1 MSTPETNAK
10 PETPPKT
17 ARRKSTSPRTAR
29 PRKAAASTA
38 VAPSAAAAPAAQAPA
53 SAQAQATSAPRT
65 PAASTPPAPAASA
78 PRAPSAAGTRT
89 TARAP
94 TAWRGP
100 ATPFAPPPERNALDA
115 RVHAAIARATSSVSP
130 IALLLATV
138 DWAGHLAMSPGKRME
153 LADLGLE
160 QGRRLLRY
168 AQAIASSPPGSP
180 AHECIEPPAQDR
192 RFKAPEWHTWPFNLL
207 HQSFLLTQEWW
218 EAATHGVAG
227 VSHHHEQVVAFAAR
241 QLLDMFSPGNFLPT
255 NPIVLRRTLS
265 SGGTNLVQGATH
277 AIQDIG
283 RTLTGAP
290 PAGAENFVVGR
301 DVAVTPGQVVFRN
314 SLIELIQYAPTT
326 ATVHPEPVLIVPAW
340 IMKYYILD
348 LSPQNSLV
356 KYLVD
361 QGHTVFCISWKNPG
375 VDERDLDMD
384 DYLELGF
391 NAALEAINAIVPG
404 QKVHATGY
412 CLGGTLLAI
421 AAAAMERDGDER
433 LATMTLFTAQTDFTE
448 PGELALFIDESEV
461 SLLEAQMAETGFLTA
476 GQMSGAFQILRS
488 NDLLWSR
495 IVGEYL
501 MGERA
506 PMGDLMAWNADATRM
521 PARMHS
527 QYLRRLFLN
536 DDLSEGRYP
545 VAGKPVS
552 LSDIDVPV
560 FCVATQTDHVAPWRS
575 VYKLHY
581 LTPTE
586 ITFVLT
592 SGGHNAGIVSEPG
605 HPRREYQIRTRPTGE
620 NYMPP
625 DDWVRRSPQHE
636 GSWWPAWS
644 AWLAAHS
651 GAPTQPPALGAPER
665 GYAALEDAPGRY
677 VHEK

>member
-1 MSTPETNAK
+1 MSTPESKRK
-10 PETPPKT
+10 PR
-17 ARRKSTSPRTAR
+17 APRPEAANPR
-29 PRKAAASTA
+29 PGRTRKAPTGTAS
-38 VAPSAAAAPAAQAPA
+38 
-53 SAQAQATSAPRT
+53 
-65 PAASTPPAPAASA
+65 AASA
-78 PRAPSAAGTRT
+78 PGAPDRT
-89 TARAP
+89 PRI
-94 TAWRGP
+94 WRSP
-100 ATPFAPPPERNALDA
+100 ATPFAPPPERNPLDR
-115 RVHAAIARATSSVSP
+115 RVHAAIARATASVSP

-138 DWAGHLAMSPGKRME
+138 DWVGHLAVSPGKRME

-160 QGRRLLRY
+160 QGRRLARY
-168 AQAIASSPPGSP
+168 AQALAFSPPGSP
-180 AHECIEPPAQDR
+180 AHDCIAPPAQDR
-192 RFKAPEWHTWPFNLL
+192 RFTAPEWHTWPFNLL

-218 EAATHGVAG
+218 DAATHGVAG
-227 VSHHHEQVVAFAAR
+227 VSRHHEQVVAFAAR
-241 QLLDMFSPGNFLPT
+241 QLLDMLSPGNFLPT
-255 NPIVLRRTLS
+255 NPVVLRQTLA
-265 SGGTNLVQGATH
+265 SGGTNLARGAVH
-277 AIQDIG
+277 AIEDLG
-283 RTLTGAP
+283 RALTGAP
-290 PAGAENFVVGR
+290 PAGAEDFVVGR
-301 DVAVTPGQVVFRN
+301 DVAVTPGRVVFRN
-314 SLIELIQYAPTT
+314 GLIELIQYAPST

-348 LSPQNSLV
+348 LSPHNSLV

-375 VDERDLDMD
+375 VAERELDMD

-391 NAALEAINAIVPG
+391 HAALAAINAIVPG
-404 QKVHATGY
+404 YKVHATGY

-421 AAAAMERDGDER
+421 AAAAMARDGDER

-461 SLLEAQMAETGFLTA
+461 SLLEAQMHETGYLTA
-476 GQMSGAFQILRS
+476 GQMAGAFQMLRS

-506 PMGDLMAWNADATRM
+506 PMSDLMAWNADATRM
-521 PARMHS
+521 PARMHG

-545 VAGKPVS
+545 VAGRPVS
-552 LSDIDVPV
+552 LGDLDAPV

-605 HPRREYQIRTRPTGE
+605 HPRRAYQLLTRPAGD
-620 NYMPP
+620 NYVPP

-636 GSWWPAWS
+636 GSWWPAWA
-644 AWLAAHS
+644 AWLGAHS
-651 GAPTQPPALGAPER
+651 GTPSAPPALGAPER
-665 GYAALEDAPGRY
+665 GYPALEEAPGRY

>member
-100 ATPFAPPPERNALDA
+100 ATPFAPPPERNPLDR
-115 RVHAAIARATSSVSP
+115 RVHAAIARATASVSP

-138 DWAGHLAMSPGKRME
+138 DWAGHLAISPGKRME
-153 LADLGLE
+153 LADLGLD
-160 QGRRLLRY
+160 QARRLLRY
-168 AQAIASSPPGSP
+168 AQALAVSPPGSP

-192 RFKAPEWHTWPFNLL
+192 RFKAPEWHSWPFNLM

-218 EAATHGVAG
+218 DAATHGVAG
-227 VSHHHEQVVAFAAR
+227 VSHHHEQVVAFVAR

-255 NPIVLRRTLS
+255 NPVVLRQTLT
-265 SGGTNLVQGATH
+265 SGGTNLARGMTH
-277 AIQDIG
+277 ALEDLG
-283 RTLTGAP
+283 RTLAGAP
-290 PAGAENFVVGR
+290 PAGTENFVVGR
-301 DVAVTPGQVVFRN
+301 DVAVTPGKVVFRN
-314 SLIELIQYAPTT
+314 RLIELIQYAPAT

-348 LSPQNSLV
+348 LSPHNSLV

-391 NAALEAINAIVPG
+391 HAALAAINAIVPG
-404 QKVHATGY
+404 YKVHATGY

-421 AAAAMERDGDER
+421 AAAAMARDGDER

-461 SLLEAQMAETGFLTA
+461 SLLEAQMAETGYLTA
-476 GQMSGAFQILRS
+476 GQMAGAFQILRS

-506 PMGDLMAWNADATRM
+506 PMSDLMAWNADATRM

-545 VAGKPVS
+545 VGGKPVS
-552 LSDIDVPV
+552 LSDIDLPV
-560 FCVATQTDHVAPWRS
+560 FCVATQSDHVAPWRS

-581 LTPTE
+581 LVPAE

-605 HPRREYQIRTRPTGE
+605 HPRRQYRMLTRPAGD
-620 NYMPP
+620 NYVPP
-625 DDWVRRSPQHE
+625 DDWVLRAPESA

-651 GAPTQPPALGAPER
+651 GKPSPPPGFGAPEQ
-665 GYAALEDAPGRY
+665 GYPVLEDAPGRY

>member
-17 ARRKSTSPRTAR
+17 PRRKAATPRTAR
-29 PRKAAASTA
+29 PRKAAASAAVVPSTA
-38 VAPSAAAAPAAQAPA
+38 GAAPAAPA
-53 SAQAQATSAPRT
+53 SSAHRS
-65 PAASTPPAPAASA
+65 PARP
-78 PRAPSAAGTRT
+78 
-89 TARAP
+89 P

-100 ATPFAPPPERNALDA
+100 ATPFAPPPERNALDR

-153 LADLGLE
+153 LADFGLE
-160 QGRRLLRY
+160 QSRRLLRY
-168 AQAIASSPPGSP
+168 AQAIATSPPGSP

-192 RFKAPEWHTWPFNLL
+192 RFKAPEWHQWPFNLM

-218 EAATHGVAG
+218 DAATHGVAG
-227 VSHHHEQVVAFAAR
+227 VSHHHEQVVAFTAR

-255 NPIVLRRTLS
+255 NPVVLRQTLT

-277 AIQDIG
+277 AVEDLG
-283 RTLTGAP
+283 RALTGAP

-348 LSPQNSLV
+348 LSPHNSLI

-361 QGHTVFCISWKNPG
+361 QGHTVFCISWKNPSIE
-375 VDERDLDMD
+375 ERDLDMD

-391 NAALEAINAIVPG
+391 HAALEAINTIVPE
-404 QKVHATGY
+404 QSVHATGY

-506 PMGDLMAWNADATRM
+506 PMRDLMAWNADATRM

-545 VAGKPVS
+545 VGGKPVS

-625 DDWVRRSPQHE
+625 EDWVRRSPQHE
-636 GSWWPAWS
+636 GSWWPAWT
-644 AWLAAHS
+644 AWLAARS
-651 GAPTQPPALGAPER
+651 GTPSEPPTLGAPER
-665 GYAALEDAPGRY
+665 GYPALEDAPGRY

>member
-1 MSTPETNAK
+1 
-10 PETPPKT
+10 
-17 ARRKSTSPRTAR
+17 
-29 PRKAAASTA
+29 
-38 VAPSAAAAPAAQAPA
+38 
-53 SAQAQATSAPRT
+53 
-65 PAASTPPAPAASA
+65 
-78 PRAPSAAGTRT
+78 
-89 TARAP
+89 
-94 TAWRGP
+94 
-100 ATPFAPPPERNALDA
+100 
-115 RVHAAIARATSSVSP
+115 VHAAIARATASVSP

-138 DWAGHLAMSPGKRME
+138 DWAGHLAVSPGKRME

-160 QGRRLLRY
+160 QARRLLCH
-168 AQAIASSPPGSP
+168 AQALAFSPPGSP

-192 RFKAPEWHTWPFNLL
+192 RFSAPEWHTWPFNLM

-218 EAATHGVAG
+218 AAATHGVAG
-227 VSHHHEQVVAFAAR
+227 VSRHHEQVVSFAAR

-255 NPIVLRRTLS
+255 NPVVLRRTLT

-277 AIQDIG
+277 AIQDLG
-283 RTLTGAP
+283 RALTGAP
-290 PAGAENFVVGR
+290 PAGSENFAVGR
-301 DVAVTPGQVVFRN
+301 DVAITPGQVVFRN
-314 SLIELIQYAPTT
+314 GLIELIQYAPTT
-326 ATVHPEPVLIVPAW
+326 AAVHPEPVLIVPAW

-348 LSPQNSLV
+348 LSPHNSLI
-356 KYLVD
+356 KFLVD

-375 VDERDLDMD
+375 VAERDLDMD

-391 NAALEAINAIVPG
+391 QAALDAINAIVPG
-404 QKVHATGY
+404 HKVHATGY

-421 AAAAMERDGDER
+421 AAAAMDRDGDDR

-476 GQMSGAFQILRS
+476 GQMAGAFQILRS

-506 PMGDLMAWNADATRM
+506 PMRDLMAWNADATRM

-545 VAGKPVS
+545 VAGRPVS
-552 LSDIDVPV
+552 LSDIDIPV

-605 HPRREYQIRTRPTGE
+605 HPRRAFQITTRPAGE
-620 NYMPP
+620 NYVPP
-625 DDWVRRSPQHE
+625 DDWVRRAPQHE
-636 GSWWPAWS
+636 GSWWPAWT

-651 GAPTQPPALGAPER
+651 GVPSEPPPLGAPER
-665 GYAALEDAPGRY
+665 GYPALEDAPGRY